1 MTRGTVDVEDNVLR
15 LVRLAG
21 LEDADGLRD
30 QLEGLLLRRPPAA
43 VQASARLLHDLR
55 SVAGA
60 CTAATEARVRKADAD
75 AQLLVGAIAARLESG
90 EARTLRQACEAL
102 AGQPKRP
109 RLGGQVDR
117 DRWSHDWTVVQRRYG
132 YARKRLAGLVDRSD
146 QDESPRP

>member
-1 MTRGTVDVEDNVLR
+1 VTRGTVDAEDNVLR

-21 LEDADGLRD
+21 LEDADRLRD
-30 QLEGLLLRRPPAA
+30 ELESLLLRRPPAA
-43 VQASARLLHDLR
+43 VQASARLLHGLR

-60 CTAATEARVRKADAD
+60 CRAATEARRRKAEDD
-75 AQLLVGAIAARLESG
+75 DRLLISSVAARLETG
-90 EARTLRQACEAL
+90 EAHNLRQACKAL

-117 DRWSHDWTVVQRRYG
+117 DRWPLDWTAVEHRYG
-132 YARKRLAGLVDRSD
+132 VARRRLAGSIDRSD